1 MVLGKSLGGFFG
13 KYLATLSP
21 ARVDFGS
28 SSVSVKSIRIFIIR
42 FAIIMATNEG
52 PKDSRYVNSCAV
64 CYLQPS
70 SAAVR

>member
-1 MVLGKSLGGFFG
+1 LISTEILPHCNLRM
-13 KYLATLSP
+13 TSP

-28 SSVSVKSIRIFIIR
+28 SRPSVSVKSIRIFIIR